1 MSEKKTISLSV
12 TLEEYEFIRLAGI
25 SKGLTP
31 SGYCKH
37 STLNNITMHPP
48 KGVLVEL
55 ARMTADSQK

>member
-1 MSEKKTISLSV
+1 MVDKKTISMSF
-12 TLEEYEFIRLAGI
+12 TLEEYELIKLAGI

-37 STLNNITMHPP
+37 STMNNITMHPP

-55 ARMTADSQK
+55 ARLKAESE